1 MANLTA
7 NLQRKDMYR
16 IDPDQLVIIGIDTK
30 DGSEHPLHDPRIFLP
45 IDEAM
50 TRNIAA
56 LGVIEPVVVKKD
68 GDRFLVVDGRQR
80 VRHARAANKEL
91 VKAGNEPIT
100 VPFIVYRA
108 DETSTIGA
116 MVSLNEVRRQ
126 DEYQMR
132 AERARRMVEVNG
144 MEIGKVALFFG
155 VHQQTIKAWLA
166 WFDLAPEAQQAVVDG
181 AMTASTA
188 STLAKLPTDEQ
199 KKHVEK
205 IVQEHKATGK
215 HVSRAAVKA
224 DTKAAKHNDEETSI
238 SIKPKTRTIRKAI
251 EMGLL
256 TKEEAEIALW
266 IIDGT
271 MNARIKKIMSKV
283 NTGEEG

>member
-1 MANLTA
+1 MANTA
-7 NLQRKDMYR
+7 CLQRKDMYR
-16 IDPDQLVIIGIDTK
+16 INPDDLVIIGIDTD
-30 DGSEHPLHDPRIFLP
+30 DGSEHPLHDPRIALP
-45 IDEAM
+45 LDEAM
-50 TRNIAA
+50 TKNIAA

-68 GDRFLVVDGRQR
+68 GDRFLVIDGRQR

-91 VKAGNEPIT
+91 VKAGNDPLT

-144 MEIGKVALFFG
+144 MEVGKVALFFG
-155 VHQQTIKAWLA
+155 VHVQTIKQWLA
-166 WFDLAPEAQQAVVDG
+166 WFDLAPEAQQAVIEG

-205 IVQEHKATGK
+205 IVKEHEKTGK
-215 HVSRAAVKA
+215 QVSRAAVKA

-238 SIKPKTRTIRKAI
+238 SVKPKTRTIRKAI
-251 EMGLL
+251 ELGLL
-256 TKEEAEIALW
+256 SREEVEIAEW
-266 IIDGT
+266 ILDGKN
-271 MNARIKKIMSKV
+271 NARIRNILKKV